1 MREGRVIALAALYQA
16 IMQVRDVAARGSAD
30 AAGERVSIDSIFRID
45 ADTPAEIYGGVA
57 NLRIGLELLIAQL
70 DGQTRDLTVT
80 RMVISILKL
89 ERRLSRRSDM
99 LKNLRAGIESC
110 ARQAEHLGPTHAAVF
125 ASLSKLYADN
135 LSRLRPRVVVPG
147 NPLYL
152 TQTARVEE
160 IRALLLAA
168 VRASVLWRQLGGRP
182 WRMLFRRRDYAM
194 LARGLLTRSTLD
206 NG

>member
-16 IMQVRDVAARGSAD
+16 IMQVRDVATRGSVD
-30 AAGERVSIDSIFRID
+30 PIGERISIDSIFRID
-45 ADTPAEIYGGVA
+45 AATPAEIYSGVA
-57 NLRIGLELLIAQL
+57 NLRVGLELLITQL
-70 DGQTRDLTVT
+70 DGKTRDLSVT
-80 RMVISILKL
+80 RMLISILKL
-89 ERRLSRRSDM
+89 ERRLARRHD
-99 LKNLRAGIESC
+99 LLANLRKGIESC
-110 ARQAEHLGPTHAAVF
+110 KRQAEHLGQTHPAVF

-135 LSRLRPRVVVPG
+135 LSRLRPRVMVPG

-152 TQTARVEE
+152 TQAARAEE

-168 VRASVLWRQLGGRP
+168 VRAAVLWRQLGGRL
-182 WRMLFRRRDYAM
+182 WRMLFRRHEYAM